1 MLRSIYL
8 SATNMMLQ
16 RSKVDVIAN
25 NLANSDTTGYKSDK
39 LVSRSFSDM
48 LVRQVDD
55 PALAN
60 RSNVLGTLNTG
71 VHADELITS
80 FSQGAF
86 ESTGSNTDLA
96 INGENAFFV
105 VSTPAGDRYTRD
117 GSFHLNS
124 NGYLVTSSGD
134 MVMGESGGGIQLKN
148 SEFSVDSQGNI
159 AADGKNV
166 AKLRLAG
173 FSDTSLL
180 RKAGDNLFYN
190 YGGAAATAATDFSVK
205 QGYLD
210 TSNVETA
217 SQIIDLLGASRSFET
232 SQRIVKMLDESLG
245 KAVNEVGRV

>member
-25 NLANSDTTGYKSDK
+25 NLANADTTGYKTDR

-48 LVRQVDD
+48 LIRQVDD
-55 PALAN
+55 PALVN
-60 RSNVLGTLNTG
+60 RSSALGTLNTG
-71 VHADELITS
+71 VHVDELITD

-105 VSTPAGDRYTRD
+105 ISTPAGDRYTRD

-124 NGYLVTSSGD
+124 NGNLVTSSGD
-134 MVMGESGGGIQLKN
+134 LVMGESGGGIQLKDTD
-148 SEFSVDSQGNI
+148 FSVDSQGNI
-159 AADGKNV
+159 TVDGKNA
-166 AKLRLAG
+166 AKLRLVG
-173 FSDTSLL
+173 FSDTTLL
-180 RKAGDNLFYN
+180 RKAGDNLYYN
-190 YGGAAATAATDFSVK
+190 YGGATVTAATDYSLK
-205 QGYLD
+205 QGYLE
-210 TSNVETA
+210 TSNAEMAT
-217 SQIIDLLGASRSFET
+217 QIIELMGASRSFET
-232 SQRIVKMLDESLG
+232 SQRVVKMLDESLG